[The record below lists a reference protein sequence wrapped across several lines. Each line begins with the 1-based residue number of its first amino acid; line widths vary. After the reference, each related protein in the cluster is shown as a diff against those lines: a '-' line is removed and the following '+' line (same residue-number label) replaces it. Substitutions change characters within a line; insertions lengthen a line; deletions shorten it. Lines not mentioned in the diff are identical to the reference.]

1 MNHPDPWQNLL
12 ALAHTSPAPVPV
24 SDPAEDA
31 RFAARVVA
39 RWVHP
44 LPTLPSSPA
53 VFSFGLPWE
62 AWSLRGVA
70 AAGVLAALMLAWNL
84 PLLTG
89 DNLPDDVLPPDPV
102 AELAATF

>member
-1 MNHPDPWQNLL
+1 MKHPDPWQNLL
-12 ALAHTSPAPVPV
+12 ALAHTSPAAAPV
-24 SDPAEDA
+24 SEPADDA

-39 RWVHP
+39 RWARP
-44 LPTLPSSPA
+44 LPVPAPSSA

-84 PLLTG
+84 PLLTA